1 MPRRAASPVALLAA
15 GLLVLT
21 GCRSEPEIPAEPV
34 PSGAY
39 VALGD
44 SYVSGP
50 LIDVQDPT
58 SPACLR
64 SDEHNYPSL
73 VAKELGVSSFV
84 DVSCGGETTAMLKD
98 GRTFD
103 DGTVL
108 GPQLDA
114 VTSRTTLVTLGI
126 GGNDGDAAAGLFNYC
141 LVPAS
146 ANDQSCDT
154 FISDY
159 MPNVYD
165 TTRDDVTSIVRQI
178 RKRAPRAEV
187 VLTGYLPIAPQQG
200 DCAALPLSSIRRKAT
215 LAWEAG
221 INDAL
226 RDVAERTKARFV
238 DVRGISRGHDACAG
252 DEAWVNGVENSP
264 DGDGAFLHPTAAGME
279 QVARLVVEA
288 VRAG

>member
-1 MPRRAASPVALLAA
+1 MPRRAASLVALLAA

-21 GCRSEPEIPAEPV
+21 GCRGEPEIPAEPV
-34 PSGAY
+34 ATGAY

-141 LVPAS
+141 LIPAS
-146 ANDQSCDT
+146 ASDRSCDT

-159 MPNVYD
+159 MPKVYD
-165 TTRDDVTSIVRQI
+165 RTRDDVTSIVRQI

-187 VLTGYLPIAPQQG
+187 VMTGYLRIAPEQG

-226 RDVAERTKARFV
+226 RDVAERTEARFV

-252 DEAWVNGVENSP
+252 DEAWVNGVGNSP

-279 QVARLVVEA
+279 QVARLVVKA

>member
-1 MPRRAASPVALLAA
+1 MPCRTASLVALLAA

-21 GCRSEPEIPAEPV
+21 GCRSEPGIPAEPV
-34 PSGAY
+34 ATGAY

-50 LIDVQDPT
+50 LIDTQDPT

-64 SDEHNYPSL
+64 SEDRNYPSL
-73 VAKELGVSSFV
+73 VAKALGESSFV

-108 GPQLDA
+108 GPQLEA
-114 VTSRTTLVTLGI
+114 VTSRTRLVTLGI
-126 GGNDGDAAAGLFNYC
+126 GGNDGDASAGLFNYC
-141 LVPAS
+141 LIPAS
-146 ANDQSCDT
+146 ADDKSCDT

-159 MPNVYD
+159 MPKVYNQ
-165 TTRDDVTSIVRQI
+165 TRDDVTSIVEQI

-187 VLTGYLPIAPQQG
+187 VMTGYLRIAPEQG
-200 DCAALPLSSIRRKAT
+200 DCKALPLSSIRRRAT

-221 INDAL
+221 INDTL
-226 RDVAERTKARFV
+226 RDVAKETKVRFV
-238 DVRGISRGHDACAG
+238 DVQGISRGHDACAG
-252 DEAWVNGVENSP
+252 KDAWVNGVENSP

-279 QVARLVVEA
+279 QVARLVVKA
-288 VRAG
+288 IRAG